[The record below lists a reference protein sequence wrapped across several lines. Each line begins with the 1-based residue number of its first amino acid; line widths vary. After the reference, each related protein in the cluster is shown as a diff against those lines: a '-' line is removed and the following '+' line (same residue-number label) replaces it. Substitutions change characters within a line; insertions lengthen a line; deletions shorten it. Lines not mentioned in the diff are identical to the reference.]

1 MADTAKYTP
10 GPWRIHRNSSTT
22 VEAPFI
28 RNTVASCGS
37 WGNNQRDV
45 LPEQEANARLVSC
58 APEMAEML
66 LSMFVHVSH
75 GGPTREESEA
85 LLKKA
90 GVL

>member
-1 MADTAKYTP
+1 MSDTAKLSQQWVD
-10 GPWRIHRNSSTT
+10 GIRRG
-22 VEAPFI
+22 VAER
-28 RNTVASCGS
+28 RNTTARFLAQLK
-37 WGNNQRDV
+37 NQTGDYADAHRAVIAECDRM
-45 LPEQEANARLVSC
+45 LA

-75 GGPTREESEA
+75 GGPTREEAEA